1 MSNSTFIL
9 KLLILNLNPPQ
20 KTSPSPHGFLNEF
33 FLISWGIMAHILER
47 LFQRLDKMKHFPTSS
62 ETTLTLMPKPDKDI
76 IRNKTYGPTVPM
88 NIATEIL
95 NKILAQIIQ

>member
-62 ETTLTLMPKPDKDI
+62 ETT
-76 IRNKTYGPTVPM
+76 
-88 NIATEIL
+88 
-95 NKILAQIIQ
+95 